1 MDTLLS
7 LLHGFGVALEPSKL
21 LFCLI
26 GAGVETAA
34 AQRSWP
40 RADTATAAAT
50 SIGIGV
56 LLDYGIG
63 GGWALGAMGVIFVFV
78 AVYYK
83 LAQNR
88 F

>member
-1 MDTLLS
+1 
-7 LLHGFGVALEPSKL
+7 V
-21 LFCLI
+21 LFPIWVI
-26 GAGVETAA
+26 GIN
-34 AQRSWP
+34 
-40 RADTATAAAT
+40 DMFFTATAAAT
-50 SIGIGV
+50 LIGIGV